1 MARLPSVGGDNG
13 SWGQILNDYLSQS
26 HTLDGNLKSGV
37 VSTDNLQD
45 NAVAAGK
52 LSSSVQ
58 SSLTKADSAV
68 QSINAKFPNSG
79 NVTLTAGD
87 VGSIPASLV
96 DLGGDPISNKELRV
110 VLDADG
116 NIDDLLIVERSV

>member
-1 MARLPSVGGDNG
+1 MVRLPQVGGDNG

-26 HTLDGNLKSGV
+26 HAQDGSLKPAV
-37 VSTDNLQD
+37 VGTNNLQD
-45 NAVAAGK
+45 NSVAAGK
-52 LSSSVQ
+52 LSAGVQ
-58 SSLTKADSAV
+58 TSLTKADSSV
-68 QSINAKFPNSG
+68 QSINAKFPSSG

-116 NIDDLLIVERSV
+116 NIDDLLIVERTV